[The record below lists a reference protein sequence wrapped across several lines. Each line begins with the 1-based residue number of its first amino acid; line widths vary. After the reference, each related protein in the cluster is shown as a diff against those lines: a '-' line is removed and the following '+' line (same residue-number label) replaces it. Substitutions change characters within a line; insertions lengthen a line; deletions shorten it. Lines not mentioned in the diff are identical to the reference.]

1 MKRASKRGFRAL
13 VCSVAASIA
22 ALGLVGVAPP
32 AWAAVEVSGDWAY
45 EVSGDSA
52 TITAWSG
59 NCNDH
64 RTLWPVGTTCAS
76 ISTGGT
82 LTIPATLG
90 GKPVTAIAGGAI
102 QANGANRATSAAA
115 LVIPST
121 VTSIGANSLTRME
134 GLTEP
139 DPVSRT
145 VSVG

>member
-13 VCSVAASIA
+13 VCGMAASIA

-32 AWAAVEVSGDWAY
+32 ASAAVAVDGDWAY

-64 RTLWPVGTTCAS
+64 RTLWPVGTTCAVVPF
-76 ISTGGT
+76 GGT
-82 LTIPATLG
+82 LTVPATLG
-90 GKPVTAIAGGAI
+90 GKPVTVIADGAV
-102 QANGANRATSAAA
+102 QANGANGATGAAA

-121 VTSIGANSLTRME
+121 VTTIGANSLTRME
-134 GLTEP
+134 GLT
-139 DPVSRT
+139 
-145 VSVG
+145 